1 MATKL
6 SGYTRRGDQASH
18 LSPSRLRSLL
28 QLQNIPYHKS
38 DGVVFYPPTTAHPG
52 RELGSPYLRM
62 RPILST
68 LYLFLANILNLQL
81 LLGFITIVPWFALIL
96 FDAGL
101 WLYRIL
107 LWELPWV
114 GGRARGQQRP
124 RAPSL
129 NERPDGQRRAFGL
142 RGVESDSGP
151 DQESEG
157 DTLADGNAGK
167 ENMAPTAGASHSS
180 VDGEV
185 KHRAGRA

>member
-1 MATKL
+1 MAWYSIL
-6 SGYTRRGDQASH
+6 
-18 LSPSRLRSLL
+18 PP
-28 QLQNIPYHKS
+28 QLTQVESWAVRI
-38 DGVVFYPPTTAHPG
+38 F
-52 RELGSPYLRM
+52 
-62 RPILST
+62 
-68 LYLFLANILNLQL
+68 L

-151 DQESEG
+151 DQEPEG
-157 DTLADGNAGK
+157 DALADGNAGK
-167 ENMAPTAGASHSS
+167 ENMAPTTGATHSS